1 MTASTLPPP
10 PPFGVLA
17 SLPPREQQG
26 FRPPPSRRHR
36 FPLSPRPHTI
46 PSISAPA
53 LAPPWVNPNSLK
65 YRNAKVDVGDEA
77 IVEHQRRFR
86 REPGGGLHRRHGG
99 DQAVAEARGGEGQA
113 QEQGPHPGGFAGGEP
128 RMNRS
133 IGNFASTT
141 FLAPS
146 MIIICCFSKLDAR
159 GSGSRLPAGGGGAHP
174 SGVLH
179 ARAVAAACLPA
190 WAAAGQPAC

>member
-1 MTASTLPPP
+1 M
-10 PPFGVLA
+10 
-17 SLPPREQQG
+17 
-26 FRPPPSRRHR
+26 
-36 FPLSPRPHTI
+36 
-46 PSISAPA
+46 
-53 LAPPWVNPNSLK
+53 
-65 YRNAKVDVGDEA
+65 
-77 IVEHQRRFR
+77 
-86 REPGGGLHRRHGG
+86 
-99 DQAVAEARGGEGQA
+99 

-128 RMNRS
+128 RINRS

-159 GSGSRLPAGGGGAHP
+159 GSGNRLPAGGGGAHP

>member
-1 MTASTLPPP
+1 MAA
-10 PPFGVLA
+10 LA
-17 SLPPREQQG
+17 LSLGGGALAAAAMAEGGGARA
-26 FRPPPSRRHR
+26 
-36 FPLSPRPHTI
+36 
-46 PSISAPA
+46 APA
-53 LAPPWVNPNSLK
+53 MPENPG
-65 YRNAKVDVGDEA
+65 AVGVPAMAES
-77 IVEHQRRFR
+77 
-86 REPGGGLHRRHGG
+86 GGAR
-99 DQAVAEARGGEGQA
+99 AVPAMHEEARDRPQAQEQGQARNRPQA

-128 RMNRS
+128 RINRL

-159 GSGSRLPAGGGGAHP
+159 GSGNRLPAGGGGAHP